1 MIEPYTGNVR
11 FAKIELLA
19 RSDALPRRP
28 YVLNPHSAG
37 CMVARMKLAIAG
49 KGGSGKTSISGTM
62 ARLLAR
68 SGHRVLAIDGDSNPN
83 LALTLGIPA
92 EQMSHMPVLPSN
104 LLRRTEAGPML
115 TASLDEIKAS
125 HSVTG
130 PDGVELLVMAHP
142 QHADTGCLC
151 SMHATVRRIIEAA
164 SDEDRDV
171 CILDT
176 EASPEHLSRG
186 TASYAD
192 AMLAVVE
199 PYFKSLETGRRMAA
213 LANDLGLERVGLIAN
228 KIKDERELDAVL
240 TFASNHDLEV
250 AATVPFDETFALA
263 ERAGIAPLDYNPDS
277 PAMAPI
283 GRLAEAW
290 GAGVHGRA

>member
-1 MIEPYTGNVR
+1 M
-11 FAKIELLA
+11 
-19 RSDALPRRP
+19 
-28 YVLNPHSAG
+28 VLG
-37 CMVARMKLAIAG
+37 MKLAIAG

-115 TASLDEIKAS
+115 TVTLDEIKAS

-164 SDEDRDV
+164 SGDDRDV

-192 AMLAVVE
+192 VMLAVVE

-213 LANDLGLERVGLIAN
+213 LANDLGLEG
-228 KIKDERELDAVL
+228 EREAVQ
-240 TFASNHDLEV
+240 TFADNHDLEI
-250 AATVPFDETFALA
+250 AAFIPWDETFSLA
-263 ERAGIAPLDYNPDS
+263 ERAGVAPLDFNPDS
-277 PAMAPI
+277 PAIAPI
-283 GRLAEAW
+283 GVLAETW
-290 GAGVHGRA
+290 GAHERA

>member
-1 MIEPYTGNVR
+1 
-11 FAKIELLA
+11 
-19 RSDALPRRP
+19 
-28 YVLNPHSAG
+28 
-37 CMVARMKLAIAG
+37 MKLAIAG

-68 SGHRVLAIDGDSNPN
+68 SGHSVLAIDGDSNPN

-92 EQMSHMPVLPSN
+92 ERMSQMPVLPSN
-104 LLRRTEAGPML
+104 LLRRTEAGPVL
-115 TASLDEIKAS
+115 TQSLEDIKAS

-199 PYFKSLETGRRMAA
+199 PYFKSLETGRRMAV
-213 LANDLGLERVGLIAN
+213 LGRDLGLERVAIVAN
-228 KIKDERELDAVL
+228 KVRDERELEAVRK
-240 TFASNHDLEV
+240 FAETHDLEI
-250 AATVPFDETFALA
+250 AGIIPFDEQMPGA
-263 ERAGIAPLDYNPDS
+263 ERAEAAPLDF
-277 PAMAPI
+277 APQTAAVQAI
-283 GRLAEAW
+283 GSFARQSIAN
-290 GAGVHGRA
+290 GHRGNGQVGNGRA